1 MIECRTLE
9 GFRTSR
15 DGLRRAKLAC
25 AHADGPPAASVGSAL
40 PVLKYVSTF
49 RAGDARGAAAGWVA
63 GWSVASRPSLPAARL
78 VGRILRDI
86 GILGF
91 PKGNETRP
99 DRQPPWER
107 RFSGRFFSRWTG

>member
-25 AHADGPPAASVGSAL
+25 AHADGPLLASGLRFRSSSTSAHSGPAKRAAQ
-40 PVLKYVSTF
+40 P
-49 RAGDARGAAAGWVA
+49 RAGVA

-78 VGRILRDI
+78 VGRLLSDNAI
-86 GILGF
+86 GAWLVRGENLQHRL
-91 PKGNETRP
+91 KSADTRGNRLSIHT
-99 DRQPPWER
+99 
-107 RFSGRFFSRWTG
+107 